1 MKERII
7 RKMEMATLATLIAS
21 TMTLSCLMWC
31 CWALSRLPNQDAQL
45 SRIEALTNPLDWKTS
60 ALSLTMSRH
69 EFAHA
74 VTIGLVAVAVVLAGV
89 LLLSAFKLVWLR
101 RLAESEIPNRAT

>member
-1 MKERII
+1 MKEQII
-7 RKMEMATLATLIAS
+7 RKMEMATLVTLIAS
-21 TMTLSCLMWC
+21 TMMLSCLMWC
-31 CWALSRLPNQDAQL
+31 CWALSRLPKSDAEIR
-45 SRIEALTNPLDWKTS
+45 RIEALTNPLDWKAS

-74 VTIGLVAVAVVLAGV
+74 VTIGLMVVAVVLAGV

-101 RLAESEIPNRAT
+101 RLGSGV